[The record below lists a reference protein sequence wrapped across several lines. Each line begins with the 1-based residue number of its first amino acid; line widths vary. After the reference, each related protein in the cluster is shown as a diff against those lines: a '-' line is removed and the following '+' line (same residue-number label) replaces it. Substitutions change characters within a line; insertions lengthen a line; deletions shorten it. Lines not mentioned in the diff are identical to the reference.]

1 MNVTYK
7 ISEETVS
14 HELFQRSGMLDEG
27 TDANA
32 TFNYTSAAFAL
43 SRNLGTIQATQDP
56 IVWVVGYTT
65 DPAINYT
72 DLSGT
77 TQQRSLYYKTKYPD
91 DDFEESLVGVHIHQ

>member
-14 HELFQRSGMLDEG
+14 HELFERSGMLDEG
-27 TDANA
+27 TIANA
-32 TFNYTSAAFAL
+32 TFNDTEGAFAL

-56 IVWVVGYTT
+56 IVWVFGYTT

-72 DLSGT
+72 DLSGAS
-77 TQQRSLYYKTKYPD
+77 QQRSLYYKTKYPD
-91 DDFEESLVGVHIHQ
+91 DDFVESLVGVYVYQ